1 METTSTRSAPA
12 MSPASLTISMA
23 RQRHPA
29 VGRNRIYEA
38 IASGALTGM
47 RVGKRL
53 AIPVDALDAWVAD
66 GAPTDAPGS
75 QQRGAL

>member
-1 METTSTRSAPA
+1 MDTTSSRSAPA
-12 MSPASLTISMA
+12 LAPASVTISMA

-38 IASGALTGM
+38 IATGALTGV

-53 AIPVDALDAWVAD
+53 AIPVEALDAWVAE